1 MQFRVSQILCRRA
14 YAILAVNFLFDRQVS
29 MAKSTLTNTQLKELK
44 AIGHQ
49 LNPVVIVGGNGLTDS
64 LIEEVNRALNDHEL
78 IKVKIP
84 AGSKEERD
92 AVNQAISEA
101 TGSTIV
107 TSIGRMVLLLRRN
120 PEANPKLSN
129 LARFG

>member
-1 MQFRVSQILCRRA
+1 M
-14 YAILAVNFLFDRQVS
+14 
-29 MAKSTLTNTQLKELK
+29 
-44 AIGHQ
+44 
-49 LNPVVIVGGNGLTDS
+49 VIVGGNGLTDS

>member
-1 MQFRVSQILCRRA
+1 
-14 YAILAVNFLFDRQVS
+14 